1 MISFF
6 TFLTLL
12 FFTHSVH
19 AQEFQAYEHNPIV
32 KKNASHHGAT
42 MPFVL
47 KVQDTYS
54 LWYSADSGSDYRIM
68 RMQSSNGLDWYE
80 KKDTNVTSR
89 HNASDPFVT
98 YENNVYTLYFA
109 SSNYGPISLWE
120 SKSTDG
126 VTFNLNEEKEILKSE
141 VKWEGEHLS
150 CPSVIKD
157 NGLYYLFYSG
167 SGVPFWGIGLATST
181 DGHTWQ
187 KCQNNPFIVSGA
199 SEHIV
204 KYSGIY
210 YLFFQSPEGLQVQQT
225 NTLNGCNTLWTNR
238 HIVNIQI
245 WDPAPF
251 IQGDELWLYGASPNN
266 PSIDIMV
273 YGIHQIATPSYPIIV
288 IPGMFASWNGDAL
301 LHNSQVS
308 FDSWKMNSSVSEY
321 SSLLQTLQNKGKV
334 LDTDVFLF
342 PYDWRKSI
350 TKSAQDLDSYISQKI
365 WSSNKYQPVQLI
377 GHSLGG
383 VVGRTFVDMNPDK
396 PIKQLVTAGSPHLGA
411 VQSYKPLMAGEIDR
425 ENTLI
430 WLAEKL
436 ILNLNKTLVESDK
449 STVLRMLPVLSDLV
463 PSFPFLK
470 DESGQAVTSSVQ
482 NSLLTSYPIQTIP
495 LIPQFFIGSDAYQMN
510 AGYVLGN
517 RTPTDVLFDVYADG
531 HPISSW
537 KDKGDETTIF
547 KSSLNQ
553 ASPILQA
560 NHGEIIY
567 GKEAI
572 KTILSK
578 LNIPAQDS
586 DIPEGKATSIFPAIF
601 SFIQSP
607 ATITIDHAGTS
618 YPEIDG
624 KIHIQ
629 QAENGT
635 YDLTVTGQSQGE
647 YTVSIWLIGSGDDKW
662 IQFKKNTI
670 LGKKDLYHISFDS
683 TSGGTAQEHVEPTP
697 SPTQTPTQ
705 THTQAVSLT
714 LAPTQVQSAKSSTTP
729 TITPITKNSYI
740 KTDNFTATKAIL
752 SVEKNNSNKKEVL
765 GAYSSNT
772 KTTEGK
778 KAHIPYPYFMIII
791 LVLIPLFFV
800 GKKYRSKQKVK

>member
-1 MISFF
+1 MAPILIL
-6 TFLTLL
+6 LTLL
-12 FFTHSVH
+12 FFASPLQ
-19 AQEFQAYEHNPIV
+19 AQEFQSYQNNPIV
-32 KKNASHHGAT
+32 RKEVSHNAAT

-54 LWYSADSGSDYRIM
+54 LWYADDSGSSYRIN
-68 RMQSSNGLDWYE
+68 RMQSANGVDWYD

-89 HNASDPFVT
+89 LNASDPFVT
-98 YENNVYTLYFA
+98 FENDEYTLYFA
-109 SSNYGPISLWE
+109 SSNYGYISIWE
-120 SKSTDG
+120 SKSHDG
-126 VTFNLNEEKEILKSE
+126 VTFNPHEEREILKSQ
-141 VKWEGEHLS
+141 VGWEGEHLS
-150 CPSVIKD
+150 CPSVLKE

-167 SGVPFWGIGLATST
+167 SGVANWGVGLATST
-181 DGHTWQ
+181 DGRTWQ
-187 KCQNNPFIVSGA
+187 KCPNNPFIAPGVS
-199 SEHIV
+199 EQVV
-204 KYSGIY
+204 KFDGVF
-210 YLFFQSPEGLQVQQT
+210 YLYFQSPTGIQVQQA
-225 NTLNGCNTLWTNR
+225 NTLNGCNTVWTNR
-238 HIVNIQI
+238 HVVNLHI

-251 IQGDELWLYGASPNN
+251 VDGNELWVYGAYPNDSSVDIGVF
-266 PSIDIMV
+266 SIN
-273 YGIHQIATPSYPIIV
+273 QIPAPAYPIII

-321 SSLLQTLQNKGKV
+321 SSLLQTLQNKGRV

-350 TKSAQDLDSYISQKI
+350 TKSAQDLNSYISQKI
-365 WSSNKYQPVQLI
+365 WSSKKYQPVQLI

-411 VQSYKPLMAGEIDR
+411 IQSYKPLMAGEIDR
-425 ENTLI
+425 ENTLM

-449 STVLRMLPVLSDLV
+449 STILRMLPVLSDLV
-463 PSFPFLK
+463 PSFSFLK
-470 DESGQAVTSSVQ
+470 DESGQAVTSTVQ
-482 NSLLTSYPIQTIP
+482 NSLLMSYPIQTNP
-495 LIPQFFIGSDAYQMN
+495 LIPQFFIGSNAYQMN
-510 AGYVLGN
+510 VGYVLGN
-517 RTPTDVLFDVYADG
+517 RTPTDVLFDVYANG

-553 ASPILQA
+553 ASPIPQA

-578 LNIPAQDS
+578 LNISAQDS
-586 DIPEGKATSIFPAIF
+586 EIPEGKATSIFPAIF

-662 IQFKKNTI
+662 IQFKKSTI

-683 TSGGTAQEHVEPTP
+683 TSGGTAQEYVEP
-697 SPTQTPTQ
+697 SPTPTQ
-705 THTQAVSLT
+705 SPIQAVSLT
-714 LAPTQVQSAKSSTTP
+714 PAPTQVQSAKSTTTP
-729 TITPITKNSYI
+729 TTTPITKNSYI
-740 KTDNFTATKAIL
+740 KTDNSTATKAIL

-772 KTTEGK
+772 KATEGK